1 MDYKEN
7 YKKLLAELETLG
19 GSIGTLRGVSN
30 FYSLANESKVRQE
43 IKRLKLSNNV
53 QLTDDN
59 VHLINKN
66 ILPKDS
72 VPAEQTEQSLLSATS
87 KLISDFP
94 PELHKVYL
102 ERKHVFLQACSLK
115 MQLNAVP
122 MEDENQALSLQQQIV
137 QLFERLDDCTTIL
150 DHWTNQKRIL
160 KPQTED
166 FSTLSAME
174 LIKKRNALRSN
185 LVSREKSLEKWKAEA
200 EELSYEAPLTLKS
213 KILRK
218 TEEIEQ
224 IKLTIKELD
233 KLIK

>member
-7 YKKLLAELETLG
+7 YKNLLTELEILG
-19 GSIGTLRGVSN
+19 GSIRTLRGVSN
-30 FYSLANESKVRQE
+30 FYSLANEAKVRQE
-43 IKRLKLSNNV
+43 IKRLKSINKVQLTDSNV
-53 QLTDDN
+53 QLTN
-59 VHLINKN
+59 NEE
-66 ILPKDS
+66 
-72 VPAEQTEQSLLSATS
+72 AENSLLVASSEQSLLPTNA

-94 PELHKVYL
+94 PELHGIYL

-185 LVSREKSLEKWKAEA
+185 LVSREKSLAKWKSEA
-200 EELSYEAPLTLKS
+200 EKLSDKTPLRLKS

>member
-7 YKKLLAELETLG
+7 YKKLLSELETLG
-19 GSIGTLRGVSN
+19 GSIRTLRGVSN
-30 FYSLANESKVRQE
+30 FYSLANEAKVRQE
-43 IKRLKLSNNV
+43 IKRLKSINKVQLTDSNV
-53 QLTDDN
+53 QLTN
-59 VHLINKN
+59 NEE
-66 ILPKDS
+66 
-72 VPAEQTEQSLLSATS
+72 AENSLLVASSEQSLLPTNA

-94 PELHKVYL
+94 PELHGIYL

-122 MEDENQALSLQQQIV
+122 MEDENQALSLQQKIV
-137 QLFERLDDCTTIL
+137 QLFERMDDCTTIL
-150 DHWTNQKRIL
+150 DHWTEHKRIL

-166 FSTLSAME
+166 FSVLSAME

-185 LVSREKSLEKWKAEA
+185 LVSREKSLKKWKADA
-200 EELSYEAPLTLKS
+200 YNMGDEAPLTLKS
-213 KILRK
+213 KIIRK

>member
-1 MDYKEN
+1 MNYKEN

-30 FYSLANESKVRQE
+30 FYSLANEAKVRQE
-43 IKRLKLSNNV
+43 IKRLKSINKVQLTDSNV
-53 QLTDDN
+53 QLTN
-59 VHLINKN
+59 NEE
-66 ILPKDS
+66 
-72 VPAEQTEQSLLSATS
+72 AENSLLVASSEQSLLSATS

-94 PELHKVYL
+94 PELHGIYL

-174 LIKKRNALRSN
+174 LIKKRNVLRSN
-185 LVSREKSLEKWKAEA
+185 VVSREKSLKKWKTDA
-200 EELSYEAPLTLKS
+200 YNMGDEAPLTLKS